1 MVFLYSAQLVLRSS
15 SFTILDLSEVDV
27 TLKNADMFRS
37 VLPGKV
43 DLLMAGGAA
52 EVLLV
57 SLSCP
62 LPLQSQWMW

>member
-1 MVFLYSAQLVLRSS
+1 
-15 SFTILDLSEVDV
+15 
-27 TLKNADMFRS
+27 
-37 VLPGKV
+37 V

-62 LPLQSQWMW
+62 LPLLRTHPASLLVCCYFVFVEM